1 MTDTTTDIIKD
12 TDTNNFM
19 ADVIEMSKT
28 VPVIVDFWAP
38 WCGPCKQLMPVLER
52 VVSAQDGK
60 VKMVKVNIDEN
71 QELAGQMRVQS
82 IPAVFAFKDGQPV
95 DGFMGGQPESELK
108 KFVARLTGEA
118 DTGEEAE
125 ALFTRAMET
134 LQSGDIGGA
143 AQDLAQ
149 AIHIHPAHGG
159 ARAALARIYMESE
172 GFDEAR
178 ALLADTPEEALS
190 DPDIVSAQTA
200 LDLRGGGQADAEE
213 EAEDAPEALA
223 ENTALTAALSKVE
236 AHPDDLDARLEAAKA
251 LAATGDNGAAMEH
264 CLYAVAKNR
273 AHDDQAARKFL
284 LTLFQAEGSDSEIT
298 RAGRAKLS
306 SILFA

>member
-1 MTDTTTDIIKD
+1 MTEATTDIIKD

-82 IPAVFAFKDGQPV
+82 IPAVFAFKDGQPI

-172 GFDEAR
+172 GFKEAR
-178 ALLADTPEEALS
+178 ALLGDTPEEALGH
-190 DPDIVSAQTA
+190 PDIVSAQTA
-200 LDLRGGGQADAEE
+200 LDLRGGGDVEDDAAEAPQA
-213 EAEDAPEALA
+213 PV
-223 ENTALTAALSKVE
+223 ENAALTAATAKLD
-236 AHPDDLDARLEAAKA
+236 ANPDDLDARLEAAKA

-273 AHDDQAARKFL
+273 AHDDEAARKFL
-284 LTLFQAEGSDSEIT
+284 LTLFQAEGNDSEVT